1 MLLSRRV
8 PRDPGPDVAAVWTR
22 RRRILLGIGAC
33 YLAYFGAILFCDFW
47 RAEELGIKLR
57 YPGAEVYV
65 AEVTPGSPA
74 ARAGLKAGDRITR
87 LGAVHLRTRLD
98 RFAFHPRLSFHEPVS
113 IVWLRDGAEMHSTM
127 SVTTARDP
135 FWRTRPGVTLATMR
149 SMQAG
154 MLALA
159 FIIAWKRPQ
168 DVGALV
174 GAWLLASLG
183 VFCIVLPTRL
193 SAVWRDLPALLEL
206 SFWPPYLSSVCA
218 GAILATF
225 FTVFPQRAPR
235 WRLILGIVWGVTLPF
250 ALLVAYDRWQV
261 MYSPQSPPLLSGITS
276 FALLANLLSV
286 LAGAVVMVRNYRQL
300 SSETERRRV
309 RVVLLSSC
317 VGCASGGIATA
328 YWAASG
334 TADMTAGMFASR
346 ALTLGMLPT
355 ALVPFS
361 FAYAITRHR
370 LFDITLILRRGLQ
383 HALARRFLL
392 SLVPAVT
399 LLLLLDFY
407 THPDP
412 SWLQLGGADAWGA
425 LVLLTLGVWAYR
437 RRDAWL
443 DALDR
448 RYFKERYNAQKL
460 LRELAEDLQHGTHLE
475 DVLPAAARRIEAA
488 LHPQH
493 VAVLLRSPDGRFYE
507 SAHAA
512 GAAQPRVRFPAGD
525 RAIRLLA
532 VLCRPLVVGPDA
544 PRTVFD
550 QLPEG
555 ERNVLAALGTELL
568 IPIQGSGDTVEA
580 VFALGMKR
588 SEEPYTTEDMD
599 LLTAAALHLRMA
611 LPLSATTEECAT
623 CGTSYPAGT
632 GRCTTDGAVLER
644 SETPPLVAER
654 YAVERRLGRGGMGTV
669 YAARDVQLN
678 RRIAV
683 KLLRERLES
692 TTAVE
697 QCRREARAAAALA
710 HPNVVTI
717 HDVGVTS
724 DGRPFLVMELLHGRT
739 LRDALSAGPL
749 PREQTVPILE
759 GISAALEA
767 AHAQGL
773 VHRDLKPEN
782 VFLIDSGPDD
792 TRVKLLDFGIATVV
806 DSQSGTRIGALGT
819 PEYAAPEQIRGESPQ
834 RSWDVWALAVIAF
847 EALVGMR
854 PVACVSMALGRGISE
869 GGTSWND
876 GALSRLTPPLAAVF
890 GKALS
895 LDPRQRY
902 ETPTTLLTDLSMALR

>member
-1 MLLSRRV
+1 M
-8 PRDPGPDVAAVWTR
+8 
-22 RRRILLGIGAC
+22 GIGVC
-33 YLAYFGAILFCDFW
+33 YLAYFAAILFCDFW
-47 RAEELGIKLR
+47 RAEELGIKLH
-57 YPGAEVYV
+57 YPGAEVHV
-65 AEVTPGSPA
+65 AEVTPDSPA
-74 ARAGLKAGDRITR
+74 ARAGLRVGDRITR
-87 LGAVHLRTRLD
+87 LGAIQLRTRLD
-98 RFAFHPRLSFHEPVS
+98 RFAFHPRLSFHEPVA
-113 IVWLRDGAEMHSTM
+113 ITWLRDGAEMQSKMT
-127 SVTTARDP
+127 VTTARHA
-135 FWRTRPGVTLATMR
+135 FWRTRAGVTLATMR
-149 SMQAG
+149 AMQIG
-154 MLALA
+154 MLVLA
-159 FIIAWKRPQ
+159 FIIAWKQPR

-206 SFWPPYLSSVCA
+206 SLWPPYLSSVCA

-225 FTVFPQRAPR
+225 FTVFPKRAPR

-250 ALLVAYDRWQV
+250 AVLLAYEQLQV
-261 MYSPQSPPLLSGITS
+261 MYSPQSAPLLPGIAS
-276 FALLANLLSV
+276 FALLTNLVSV

-300 SSETERRRV
+300 SSQTERRRV
-309 RVVLLSSC
+309 RVVLVSSC
-317 VGCASGGIATA
+317 VGCASGAIATA
-328 YWAASG
+328 YWATSG
-334 TADMTAGMFASR
+334 SADMTAGMFASR

-399 LLLLLDFY
+399 LLFLLDLY
-407 THPDP
+407 THPDR
-412 SWLQLGGADAWGA
+412 SLSQLGGPHVWGA
-425 LVLLTLGVWAYR
+425 VVLLGVGVWIYR

-460 LRELAEDLQHGTHLE
+460 LRELAEDLQPGTHLE

-488 LHPQH
+488 LHPQY

-507 SAHAA
+507 AVHTAGTAA
-512 GAAQPRVRFPAGD
+512 PLVRFPAGD

-544 PRTVFD
+544 PRTVLD

-555 ERNVLAALGTELL
+555 ERNVLATLGTELL

-580 VFALGMKR
+580 VLALGMKR
-588 SEEPYTTEDMD
+588 SEEPYSTEDID
-599 LLTAAALHLRMA
+599 LLTAAALNLRMA

-623 CGTSYPAGT
+623 CGASYPPGT

-644 SETPPLVAER
+644 SDTPPLLAER
-654 YAVERRLGRGGMGTV
+654 YAIERRLGRGGMGTV
-669 YAARDVQLN
+669 YAAHDEQLH
-678 RRIAV
+678 RRVAV

-692 TTAVE
+692 AAVE

-717 HDVGVTS
+717 HDVGLTS
-724 DGRPFLVMELLHGRT
+724 DGRPFLVMELLRGRT
-739 LRDALSAGPL
+739 LRDALSAAPL
-749 PREQTVPILE
+749 PPKQTLPILE
-759 GISAALEA
+759 GICGALEA

-782 VFLIDSGPDD
+782 VFLVDTAPDS
-792 TRVKLLDFGIATVV
+792 TCVKLLDFGISTFV
-806 DSQSGTRIGALGT
+806 DSQTGTRIGVLGT
-819 PEYAAPEQIRGESPQ
+819 PEYAAPEQIRGELPQ

-847 EALVGMR
+847 EGMVGVR
-854 PVACVSMALGRGISE
+854 PVACISMALGTGFAER
-869 GGTSWND
+869 GTSWND
-876 GALSRLTPPLAAVF
+876 SALRRLTPPLAAVF

-895 LDPRQRY
+895 LDPQQRY
-902 ETPTTLLTDLSMALR
+902 ESPSALLADLSMALR

>member
-1 MLLSRRV
+1 M
-8 PRDPGPDVAAVWTR
+8 WTR
-22 RRRILLGIGAC
+22 RRRVLLAIGVC

-47 RAEELGIKLR
+47 RGEELGIKLR
-57 YPGAEVYV
+57 YPGAEVHV

-74 ARAGLKAGDRITR
+74 ARAGLEVGDRITR

-98 RFAFHPRLSFHEPVS
+98 RFAFHPRLSFHEPVT
-113 IVWLRDGAEMHSTM
+113 ITWVRDGADMQSTM
-127 SVTTARDP
+127 TVTTARDA
-135 FWRTRPGVTLATMR
+135 FWRTRAGVTLATLR
-149 SMQAG
+149 SMQVG

-159 FIIAWKRPQ
+159 FIIAWKQPR

-183 VFCIVLPTRL
+183 VFCIVLPTRF

-206 SFWPPYLSSVCA
+206 SFWLPYLSSVCA

-225 FTVFPQRAPR
+225 FTVFPQRAPGS
-235 WRLILGIVWGVTLPF
+235 RLILGIVWGVTLPF
-250 ALLVAYDRWQV
+250 AVLVAYDRLQV

-276 FALLANLLSV
+276 FALLANLLSILV
-286 LAGAVVMVRNYRQL
+286 GAVVMVRNYRQL
-300 SSETERRRV
+300 PSETERRRV
-309 RVVLLSSC
+309 RVVLVSSC

-328 YWAASG
+328 YWATSG
-334 TADMTAGMFASR
+334 SADMTAGMFASR

-383 HALARRFLL
+383 HALARRVLL

-399 LLLLLDFY
+399 VLFLLDLY
-407 THPDP
+407 TRPDR
-412 SWLQLGGADAWGA
+412 SLSQLAGARAWGA
-425 LVLLTLGVWAYR
+425 LVLLGLGVGIYR

-460 LRELAEDLQHGTHLE
+460 LRELAEDLQPGTPLE
-475 DVLPAAARRIEAA
+475 DVLPVAARRIETA

-507 SAHAA
+507 SVHAA
-512 GAAQPRVRFPAGD
+512 GAARSAVRFPAGD

-532 VLCRPLVVGPDA
+532 VLCRPLVVGPEA
-544 PRTVFD
+544 PRTVFH

-568 IPIQGSGDTVEA
+568 IPIQGPGDTVEA
-580 VFALGMKR
+580 VLALGMKR
-588 SEEPYTTEDMD
+588 SEEPYSSEDID
-599 LLTAAALHLRMA
+599 LLTAAALNLRMA

-623 CGTSYPAGT
+623 CGASYPTGT
-632 GRCTTDGAVLER
+632 GRCTADGAVLER
-644 SETPPLVAER
+644 SDTPPLLVER

-669 YAARDVQLN
+669 YAASDVQLN
-678 RRIAV
+678 RRVAL

-717 HDVGVTS
+717 YDVGVTS
-724 DGRPFLVMELLHGRT
+724 EGRPFLVMELLRGRT
-739 LRDALSAGPL
+739 LRDALSGGPL
-749 PREQTVPILE
+749 PLEQTLPILE
-759 GISAALEA
+759 GVCGALEA

-782 VFLIDSGPDD
+782 VFLVDTGPDS
-792 TRVKLLDFGIATVV
+792 TRVKLLDFGIATFVG
-806 DSQSGTRIGALGT
+806 SQTGARSGALGT
-819 PEYAAPEQIRGESPQ
+819 PEYAAPEQIRGGFPQ
-834 RSWDVWALAVIAF
+834 RSWDVWAFAVMAF
-847 EALVGMR
+847 EGLVGVR
-854 PVACVSMALGRGISE
+854 PVACVSMALGNGFSE
-869 GGTSWND
+869 GGTSWHD
-876 GALSRLTPPLAAVF
+876 SALRRVTPPLAAVF

-902 ETPTTLLTDLSMALR
+902 ESPSALLADLSMALR